1 MWADSAEEFHSN
13 GATEPALE
21 AQGQRIAA
29 WSMALEDAIKPSPD
43 RLPDI
48 LNLAEALD
56 EHFLWEP
63 FSRTA
68 ESGQA
73 AGRTN
78 ELAQIALRH
87 LRVTDGEELDQA
99 IRKLPVFPIAAQR
112 AMQIMLRDDWNG
124 AELESIAGG
133 DQALAA
139 NLLQA
144 ANSWAYSPRQT
155 IRSLSHAIIY
165 IGAERTTRILYAAA
179 IKPLF
184 GSSRLREMWNHSL
197 DAAQAAQHLAEI
209 SGAMDPKQAFLA
221 GLVHDIG
228 RLAMA
233 RLPEAYQTRYDHLTE
248 MGCEPFLIERVLSG
262 FSHAEAGARA
272 LKLWNFPEDFVDAV
286 GFHHQPERT
295 QCKFAA
301 LLYLTEHWTDSC
313 EDVPSALR
321 LRAALERL
329 NLSERAFTQFT
340 PTFDPSLSGLCF
352 A

>member
-1 MWADSAEEFHSN
+1 MADSSFAEFGP
-13 GATEPALE
+13 GAGPNRGAEPALE
-21 AQGQRIAA
+21 AQGRRIAA
-29 WSMALEDAIKPSPD
+29 WSMALEDAIKPSANH
-43 RLPDI
+43 LPDI

-63 FSRTA
+63 FSRSA
-68 ESGQA
+68 D
-73 AGRTN
+73 RTS
-78 ELAQIALRH
+78 ELAEVALRH
-87 LRVTDGEELDQA
+87 LRVTDSEQMEQA

-112 AMQIMLRDDWNG
+112 AMQIMLRDDWSG
-124 AELESIAGG
+124 PELEAIAGS

-139 NLLQA
+139 NLIQA

-155 IRSLSHAIIY
+155 IRSLSHAVLY

-184 GSSRLREMWNHSL
+184 GSGRLREMWNHSL
-197 DAAQAAQHLAEI
+197 DAAQAAKHLAEI
-209 SGAMDPKQAFLA
+209 SGAMEPQQAFLA

-233 RLPEAYQTRYDHLTE
+233 RLPLEYQTRFERLTE

-262 FSHAEAGARA
+262 LSHAEAGARA
-272 LKLWNFPEDFVDAV
+272 LKLWDFPPDFVEAV
-286 GFHHQPERT
+286 EFHHQPERT
-295 QCKFAA
+295 RGKFAA

-321 LRAALERL
+321 LRSALERL
-329 NLSERAFTQFT
+329 ELSERAFTQLT

>member
-1 MWADSAEEFHSN
+1 MRADSSADFNTSA
-13 GATEPALE
+13 GAEPALE
-21 AQGQRIAA
+21 AQCQRIAA
-29 WSMALEDAIKPSPD
+29 WSMALEDAIKPSPE

-48 LNLAEALD
+48 LSLAEALD

-63 FSRTA
+63 FSR
-68 ESGQA
+68 G
-73 AGRTN
+73 GDRIN
-78 ELAQIALRH
+78 ELAETALKH
-87 LRVTDGEELDQA
+87 LRVADSEQLDQA
-99 IRKLPVFPIAAQR
+99 IHKLPVFPIAAQR

-124 AELESIAGG
+124 AELEKIAGG

-165 IGAERTTRILYAAA
+165 IGVERTTRILYAAA

-233 RLPEAYQTRYDHLTE
+233 RLPEAYQTRFEHLTE

-272 LKLWNFPEDFVDAV
+272 LKIWNFPEDFVDAV

-295 QCKFAA
+295 QCKFA
-301 LLYLTEHWTDSC
+301 
-313 EDVPSALR
+313 
-321 LRAALERL
+321 
-329 NLSERAFTQFT
+329 
-340 PTFDPSLSGLCF
+340 
-352 A
+352 

>member
-1 MWADSAEEFHSN
+1 MAVGPFEQMNSSPAV
-13 GATEPALE
+13 EPALE
-21 AQGQRIAA
+21 AQCRRIAA
-29 WSMALEDAIKPSPD
+29 WSLALEDAIKPAPN
-43 RLPDI
+43 RLPEI
-48 LNLAEALD
+48 MNLAEALD

-63 FSRTA
+63 FSRSA
-68 ESGQA
+68 D
-73 AGRTN
+73 RTN
-78 ELAQIALRH
+78 ELAEIALRH
-87 LRVTDGEELDQA
+87 LQVTDSEELDQA

-124 AELESIAGG
+124 AELESIAGA

-155 IRSLSHAIIY
+155 IRSLPHAIMY
-165 IGAERTTRILYAAA
+165 IGAERTTRILYAAS
-179 IKPLF
+179 IKSLF
-184 GSSRLREMWNHSL
+184 GSARLRAIWNHSL

-209 SGAMDPKQAFLA
+209 SGVMEPKQAFLA

-233 RLPEAYQTRYDHLTE
+233 RLPEKYQTRYNHLTD

-262 FSHAEAGARA
+262 FSHGEAGARA
-272 LKLWNFPEDFVDAV
+272 LKIWNFPDDFVEAV
-286 GFHHQPERT
+286 EFHHQPEKT
-295 QCKFAA
+295 QGKFAA

-321 LRAALERL
+321 FRAALERL
-329 NLSERAFTQFT
+329 GMSEKAFTQFT
-340 PTFDPSLSGLCF
+340 PKFDPSLSALCF
-352 A
+352 AS

>member
-1 MWADSAEEFHSN
+1 
-13 GATEPALE
+13 
-21 AQGQRIAA
+21 
-29 WSMALEDAIKPSPD
+29 MALEDAIKPSPE

-48 LNLAEALD
+48 LSLAEALD

-68 ESGQA
+68 D
-73 AGRTN
+73 RTN
-78 ELAQIALRH
+78 ELAEIALRH
-87 LRVTDGEELDQA
+87 LRVADSEQLDQS

-112 AMQIMLRDDWNG
+112 AMQIMLRDDWSG
-124 AELESIAGG
+124 AELEAIAGA

-139 NLLQA
+139 NLVQA

-155 IRSLSHAIIY
+155 IRNLSHAIVY

-184 GSSRLREMWNHSL
+184 GSGRLRALWNHSL
-197 DAAQAAQHLAEI
+197 DAAQAAKHLAEI

-233 RLPEAYQTRYDHLTE
+233 RLPEAYQTRFEHLTE

-272 LKLWNFPEDFVDAV
+272 LKIWDFPEDFIEAV
-286 GFHHQPERT
+286 EFHHQPERT
-295 QCKFAA
+295 QGKFAA
-301 LLYLTEHWTDSC
+301 LLYLTEHWTESR

-321 LRAALERL
+321 LRSALERL
-329 NLSERAFTQFT
+329 GLSERAFTQLT
-340 PTFDPSLSGLCF
+340 PTFDPSLTGLCF

>member
-1 MWADSAEEFHSN
+1 MRGSFEEFNTDGDAGS
-13 GATEPALE
+13 GLE
-21 AQGQRIAA
+21 AHGQRIAA
-29 WSMALEDAIKPSPD
+29 WSMALEDAIKPSPE

-63 FSRTA
+63 FSRDT
-68 ESGQA
+68 
-73 AGRTN
+73 GRTN
-78 ELAQIALRH
+78 ELAEIALRH
-87 LRVTDGEELDQA
+87 LQVTDGEQLDQA
-99 IRKLPVFPIAAQR
+99 IRKLPVFPVAAQR

-124 AELESIAGG
+124 AELEKIAGA

-139 NLLQA
+139 NLIQA

-155 IRSLSHAIIY
+155 IRSLSHAILY

-184 GSSRLREMWNHSL
+184 GSARLREMWNHSI

-209 SGAMDPKQAFLA
+209 SGALDPKQAFLA

-233 RLPEAYQTRYDHLTE
+233 RLPEGYQRRFQHLIE

-272 LKLWNFPEDFVDAV
+272 LKLWNFPEEFIDAV
-286 GFHHQPERT
+286 AFHHQPERT
-295 QCKFAA
+295 QGKFAS
-301 LLYLTEHWTDSC
+301 LLYLAEHSTDSR

-329 NLSERAFTQFT
+329 SLTERAFTQFT

-352 A
+352 AS